1 MQPYEQRCVWYTLVL
16 MCVSF
21 DHVFSHFI
29 VPGALNDVNS
39 NRIGYVASND
49 DVEGM
54 WKETCLKAQP
64 QNLSGNSD

>member
-1 MQPYEQRCVWYTLVL
+1 